1 MILRWHGHACFEL
14 QSNFTLVIAPPDGR
28 SIGLSPP
35 VASADLV
42 LVSHDHFDH
51 NQARIVRG
59 LRSRVIDTS
68 GQHQFQGHA
77 IHGIPAFHDEEQ
89 GAKRGSIVMFR
100 FELQGISFLHTADL
114 GHYPAEQLDLMRGC
128 DLLFLP
134 VGGVFTIDTA
144 MAWRVAQAIA
154 PRVVVPM
161 HYRYGSLTLAIDDVQ
176 PFLDTSPWPVVD
188 LGSEM
193 ELEQE
198 DLPAQPEVWRF
209 LG

>member
-1 MILRWHGHACFEL
+1 M
-14 QSNFTLVIAPPDGR
+14 
-28 SIGLSPP
+28 
-35 VASADLV
+35 
-42 LVSHDHFDH
+42 
-51 NQARIVRG
+51 RG

-89 GAKRGSIVMFR
+89 GAKRGSVVMFR

-209 LG
+209 LS

>member
-14 QSNFTLVIAPPDGR
+14 QSNFTLVIDPHDGR
-28 SIGLSPP
+28 SIGLPPP

-68 GQHQFQGHA
+68 GQHQFQDHA
-77 IHGIPAFHDEEQ
+77 IRGIPAFHDEEQ
-89 GAKRGSIVMFR
+89 GAKRGSVVMFR

>member
-14 QSNFTLVIAPPDGR
+14 QSNFTLVIDPHDGR
-28 SIGLSPP
+28 SIGLPPP

-59 LRSRVIDTS
+59 LRSRAIDTS

-89 GAKRGSIVMFR
+89 GAKRSSIVMFR

>member
-14 QSNFTLVIAPPDGR
+14 QSDFTLVIDPHDGR
-28 SIGLSPP
+28 SIGLPPP

-42 LVSHDHFDH
+42 LVSHEHFDH

-77 IHGIPAFHDEEQ
+77 IRGIPAFHDEEQ

-134 VGGVFTIDTA
+134 VGGVFTIDAA
-144 MAWRVAQAIA
+144 MAWRVARAVG

-161 HYRYGSLTLAIDDVQ
+161 HYRYGSLTLSIDDVQ

>member
-14 QSNFTLVIAPPDGR
+14 RSDFTLVVDPHDGR
-28 SIGLSPP
+28 SLGLSPP
-35 VASADLV
+35 SASADLV

-51 NQARIVRG
+51 NQSRNVRG
-59 LRSRVIDTS
+59 LRARVIDTA
-68 GQHQFQGHA
+68 GRHQFQECK
-77 IHGIPAFHDEEQ
+77 IQGIPAFHDEEQ
-89 GAKRGSIVMFR
+89 GAKRGEVVLFR
-100 FELQGISFLHTADL
+100 FTMGGIDFLHAADL
-114 GHYPAEQLDLMRGC
+114 GHFPAEQLDAMQGC

-134 VGGVFTIDTA
+134 VGGVFTIDSA
-144 MAWRVAQAIA
+144 MAWRVAQAVA

-161 HYRYGSLTLAIDDVQ
+161 HYRYGSLTLAIDEVQ
-176 PFLDTSPWPVVD
+176 PFLDASPWPVID

-198 DLPAQPEVWRF
+198 DLPTQPEVWRF

>member
-14 QSNFTLVIAPPDGR
+14 QSDFTLVVDPHDGR
-28 SIGLSPP
+28 SLGLSPP
-35 VASADLV
+35 SASADLV

-51 NQARIVRG
+51 NQSRNVRG
-59 LRSRVIDTS
+59 LRARVIDTA
-68 GQHQFQGHA
+68 GRHQFQECK
-77 IHGIPAFHDEEQ
+77 IRGIPAFHDEEQ
-89 GAKRGSIVMFR
+89 GAKRGSVVMFR
-100 FELQGISFLHTADL
+100 FAMGGIDFLHAADL
-114 GHYPAEQLDLMRGC
+114 GHFPAEQLDAMRGC

-134 VGGVFTIDTA
+134 VGGVFTINSA
-144 MAWRVAQAIA
+144 MAWRVARAVG

-193 ELEQE
+193 ELEPE
-198 DLPAQPEVWRF
+198 DLPTQPEGWRF
-209 LG
+209 LS

>member
-14 QSNFTLVIAPPDGR
+14 QSDFTLVIDPHDGR
-28 SIGLSPP
+28 SIGLPPP

-42 LVSHDHFDH
+42 LVSHEHFDH

-77 IHGIPAFHDEEQ
+77 IRGIPAFHDEEQ

-134 VGGVFTIDTA
+134 VGGVFTIDAA
-144 MAWRVAQAIA
+144 MAWRVARAVG